1 MNELE
6 KENSRLNEIIQQ
18 KDERI
23 DDLLQR
29 LDNLVVAYQVAIENR
44 CKCLPEKNET
54 ND

>member
-29 LDNLVVAYQVAIENR
+29 LDNLVVAYQESIQNQ
-44 CKCLPEKNET
+44 CKCSPEKNET